1 MNKIIL
7 SLLLTTA
14 LTSAANAQNCVNSS
28 RCDELGY
35 TKTAADCTGL
45 DILTCPFD
53 KNKAFCSSNT
63 AKTECRVA
71 DILFSDMSCSPVLVT
86 GKTPIAVVF
95 SDFDRLAVA
104 LESKRLP
111 WGGNGKEIGA
121 TAQTASGK
129 LNTKAI
135 LAYGKA
141 NGIKYSAAEY
151 CNNYSTEGTKVGD
164 WYWPSKEE
172 WIVLAESFVIVNRK
186 LKGLASIGK
195 AKYMNSADYWT
206 STEYDSDKAWHINSH
221 EQQGKSSKSES
232 WEIRP
237 VLAF

>member
-7 SLLLTTA
+7 TLLLTTVF
-14 LTSAANAQNCVNSS
+14 TVSANAQNCVNSS

-35 TKTAADCTGL
+35 NKTVADCDGL
-45 DILTCPFD
+45 DTLVCPFD
-53 KNKAFCSSNT
+53 ENKAFCSSNT
-63 AKTECRVA
+63 AKTKCRVA

-104 LESKRLP
+104 LESKRLA
-111 WGGNGKEIGA
+111 WGENGKEIGA

-172 WIVLAESFVIVNRK
+172 WLVLAESFVAVNRK

-195 AKYMNSADYWT
+195 AKYMNAARYWT
-206 STEYDSDKAWHINSH
+206 STEYDSDNAWWVNSV
-221 EQQGKSSKSES
+221 EQRSECSKGES